1 MCDTD
6 MSKPVASLVIVQAQK
21 VQTSSTA
28 STLQRCEGPC
38 GWWYLNWGVF
48 ISSYIKTHRS
58 LFLIFS
64 LYIGIAVSAI
74 ITIYISLSSLL
85 STISFSH
92 IYHYYDLDD
101 YYYYGYIIDFL
112 CVLFNPSSLPLMDN
126 IMAFWWLICLA
137 RSQALPKA
145 WPPHPARRSVR
156 TGVASS
162 HRPWARCCAEGV
174 AAGPWGELKELGFRP
189 VVLLLSMWF
198 NPKLIHLALGWE

>member
-1 MCDTD
+1 MTSDDQWQYPERSVLFLSPMWMALLPVVSMCDTD

-74 ITIYISLSSLL
+74 ITIYIYITIIVVVYNIILSHLSLL
-85 STISFSH
+85 QP
-92 IYHYYDLDD
+92 
-101 YYYYGYIIDFL
+101 G
-112 CVLFNPSSLPLMDN
+112 
-126 IMAFWWLICLA
+126 W
-137 RSQALPKA
+137 
-145 WPPHPARRSVR
+145 
-156 TGVASS
+156 
-162 HRPWARCCAEGV
+162 
-174 AAGPWGELKELGFRP
+174 
-189 VVLLLSMWF
+189 LLLLWLYLSFFMCAIQSIIIAT
-198 NPKLIHLALGWE
+198 NG